1 MSKIQTKKTLF
12 PKINDQYQL
21 YLKQLKKKKSR
32 FKVRLVLTV
41 ILPIFIFVV
50 FIKAAKTFIRIKV
63 RDLFAKPVHDS
74 KLKKQGIPVTVK
86 GETVEIE
93 TFHPQRVSDAPM

>member
-21 YLKQLKKKKSR
+21 YLKQLKKKKFR

-63 RDLFAKPVHDS
+63 RDLFTKPVHDS
-74 KLKKQGIPVTVK
+74 KLKMQGIPVTVK
-86 GETVEIE
+86 GEQNLSIAHDKKGCNEI
-93 TFHPQRVSDAPM
+93 

>member
-1 MSKIQTKKTLF
+1 MSKIQTKKTLV
-12 PKINDQYQL
+12 PKISDQYQL
-21 YLKQLKKKKSR
+21 YMKQLKKKKFR

-63 RDLFAKPVHDS
+63 RELFAKPVHDS
-74 KLKKQGIPVTVK
+74 VLKKQGVPVSVQ
-86 GETVEIE
+86 GVSVEMETIH
-93 TFHPQRVSDAPM
+93 TQRVSDSPM

>member
-1 MSKIQTKKTLF
+1 LNKIQTKKTLF

-21 YLKQLKKKKSR
+21 HLKQLKKKKFR
-32 FKVRLVLTV
+32 FKVRLILTV

-63 RDLFAKPVHDS
+63 RNLFTKPVHDS
-74 KLKKQGIPVTVK
+74 VSEKPGVPVPIQGAPVEK
-86 GETVEIE
+86 ETLQ
-93 TFHPQRVSDAPM
+93 PQRDSDAPK

>member
-12 PKINDQYQL
+12 PKISGQYQL

-41 ILPIFIFVV
+41 ILP
-50 FIKAAKTFIRIKV
+50 KAAKTFIRIKV

-86 GETVEIE
+86 GEPVEIE
-93 TFHPQRVSDAPM
+93 TFQEV